1 VFNLL
6 SSAQDLYFLCKKSL
20 VFQMRRFSQLNNI
33 VVTVSVNFQGQGN
46 FFRMFG
52 RDSGTCMDKRRFG
65 TVLIEEII
73 LVLQSNCFG
82 DDYYND
88 FDPNKKKNRYFCF
101 KFCGKEELQTC
112 CVRWQRLTFPLI
124 FCPSRTSLWC
134 TGRHDKNDLTN
145 NLSLAEVQELYTN
158 YDFLC
163 FLYK

>member
-20 VFQMRRFSQLNNI
+20 VFQVRRFSQLIDI

-52 RDSGTCMDKRRFG
+52 RDSGTCVDKRRFG
-65 TVLIEEII
+65 TVLIKKIDI
-73 LVLQSNCFG
+73 FVLNFVE
-82 DDYYND
+82 
-88 FDPNKKKNRYFCF
+88 K
-101 KFCGKEELQTC
+101 TC

-158 YDFLC
+158 YDFQC